1 MDNPETLITLDT
13 QDIERRQSKRNK
25 RHNITQKTKK
35 ITNTGPTS
43 KPDVNPGGHDVLD
56 TSMRK

>member
-1 MDNPETLITLDT
+1 MNNPETLITLDI

-35 ITNTGPTS
+35 INNTDPTS
-43 KPDVNPGGHDVLD
+43 KPGVNPGGHDVLD
-56 TSMRK
+56 TSICK